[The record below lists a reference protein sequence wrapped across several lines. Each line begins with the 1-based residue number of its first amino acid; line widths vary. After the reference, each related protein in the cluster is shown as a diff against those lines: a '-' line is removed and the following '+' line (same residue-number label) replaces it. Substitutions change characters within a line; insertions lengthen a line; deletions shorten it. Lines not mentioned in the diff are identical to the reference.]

1 MTPRISAIVWLGGA
15 DDDVAACLQSL
26 HDAMV
31 GAPASEILLA
41 GVRSSDGVPERFGVR
56 RVAEEE
62 GDVAI
67 GWNLGAAA
75 ATGDILLFLRADTVS
90 SPELLSAHLALH
102 AGGDPAIGVT
112 QVVPATGSHPLASVR
127 RPLEPG
133 ADVPGE
139 PAGQAFSVP
148 ASAFRRVGGFTAGLA
163 GGQEV
168 DLAHRLRLLGL
179 DRRLIAGAVCR
190 TAKPV
195 TAARAIAERV
205 AAGQGSVALYRRTP
219 ALLPQLEL
227 GGYHAG
233 NPPALWLRRALLA
246 LGGPPLPPAL
256 GALLPRGRWRE
267 RWLRF
272 QHDYHFW
279 RGVRGALG
287 PGALWQALVRP
298 PVILMYHAVGAPGEA
313 PGCYIVPLR
322 RFQRQ
327 MAWLTLRRYRVIGLE
342 ELLDHRRAHE
352 VPPARTVVLTFDDGY
367 DDNYSLATPVLR
379 ARGFKAMFFLVSGY
393 VGRRNSWDP
402 SGELAGRPLLSWE
415 DARAMLALGMEVGA
429 HTRSH
434 PVLPDLPK
442 DRATHEIAGARQ
454 ELEAAIGRPVRA
466 FAYPFGRLDESTPAA
481 VADGGFEGAC
491 CSRSGV
497 NDPSV
502 SSLLLRR
509 LEVRGTDS
517 LLQFAIGVHRGRA
530 FRRRRF

>member
-15 DDDVAACLQSL
+15 DDDLGACLQSL
-26 HDAMV
+26 HDAKP
-31 GAPASEILLA
+31 GAPGSEILVA
-41 GVRSSDGVPERFGVR
+41 GGGLSEGVSERFAAR
-56 RVAEEE
+56 RVAVQER
-62 GDVAI
+62 DVAI
-67 GWNLGAAA
+67 GWNLGAEA
-75 ATGDILLFLRADTVS
+75 ATGDILLFLRADTIP
-90 SPELLSAHLALH
+90 SPDLLSAHAALH
-102 AGGDPAIGVT
+102 ARGDPAIGLT
-112 QVVPATGSHPLASVR
+112 EVVPAAGSHPLASVG

-133 ADVPGE
+133 
-139 PAGQAFSVP
+139 GQAFSVP

-163 GGQEV
+163 WGPEI
-168 DLAHRLRLLGL
+168 DLAHRLRLLGI
-179 DRRLIAGAVCR
+179 DIRLIPGAVGR
-190 TAKPV
+190 SAKPV
-195 TAARAIAERV
+195 TGAGAIARRV
-205 AAGQGSVALYRRTP
+205 AAGRGSVGLYRRTP
-219 ALLPQLEL
+219 ALLPHLEL

-267 RWLRF
+267 RWVRF

-279 RGVRGALG
+279 RGVRRALG
-287 PGALWQALVRP
+287 TGPLWQALVRP

-313 PGCYIVPLR
+313 PGCYVVPFR

-352 VPPARTVVLTFDDGY
+352 VPPARSVVITFDDGY
-367 DDNYSLATPVLR
+367 ADNYHLATAVLR

-393 VGRRNSWDP
+393 VGQRNAWDP

-415 DARAMLALGMEVGA
+415 DARAMLAVGMEVGA

-434 PVLPDLPK
+434 PVLPDLPR
-442 DRATHEIAGARQ
+442 DRAAHEIAGARQ
-454 ELEAAIGRPVRA
+454 ELEAALGRPVRA

-481 VADGGFEGAC
+481 VAEGGFEGAC

-517 LLQFAIGVHRGRA
+517 LLQFAIGVRRGRA
-530 FRRRRF
+530 FRRRRV